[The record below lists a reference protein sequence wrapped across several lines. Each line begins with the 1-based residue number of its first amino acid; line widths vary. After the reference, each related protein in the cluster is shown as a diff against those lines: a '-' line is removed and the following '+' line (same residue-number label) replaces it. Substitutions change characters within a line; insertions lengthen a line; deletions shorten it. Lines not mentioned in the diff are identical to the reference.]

1 MISLD
6 IVILVGLLGLI
17 LGSFC
22 NVVIS
27 RLPKM
32 IEQEWEYEHAVFA
45 HEKDPEQWPLQ
56 PEPNLSLSSPR
67 SHCPHCKTTLR
78 WYELIPVLSWAWQR
92 GACRHCGKPIAW
104 LYPLVELTSAL
115 LAVAAVLYF
124 GLSAYALAAY
134 VFMMFLLA
142 GTIIDAQ
149 TQWLPDRITLPLLW
163 LGLLFASLNLNPLG
177 ISLSAAVWGT
187 MLGWGLLW
195 TLATGFKVIAG
206 KHGMGGGDIK
216 LLAALGAWLG
226 PLALPS
232 VLLAASLLG
241 LSQALWLRWRHQQ
254 QGAFAF
260 GPALAIAGAM
270 IFLWGL
276 Q

>member
-1 MISLD
+1 M
-6 IVILVGLLGLI
+6 VGLLGLI

-22 NVVIS
+22 NVVIA

-45 HEKDPEQWPLQ
+45 HEQDPEQWPV
-56 PEPNLSLSSPR
+56 PAEPNLSLSSPR

-92 GACRHCGKPIAW
+92 GACRHCGKSIAW
-104 LYPLVELTSAL
+104 TYPLVELSSAA
-115 LAVAAVLYF
+115 LAVAAVIYF
-124 GLSAYALAAY
+124 GLSLQALAAY
-134 VFMMFLLA
+134 VFLMFLLA

-149 TQWLPDRITLPLLW
+149 TQWLPDKITLPLLW
-163 LGLLFASLNLNPLG
+163 LGLLFTSLGLNPLAV
-177 ISLSAAVWGT
+177 SLSSAVWGC

-195 TLATGFKVIAG
+195 SLATGFKVITG

-241 LSQALWLRWRHQQ
+241 LTQALWLRWRHGQ